1 MESRR
6 AVSAALP
13 WHAWMGPLGGEIQ
26 LAGAILRPVDLG
38 PGRLSWLG
46 ARANPS
52 KKCKNG
58 FSGRGGPNSPG
69 VHGFLHPKGAA
80 WVSGPGLACDQ
91 EPPSRAIKAPLMLT
105 KLAYDGFAGKQP
117 G

>member
-1 MESRR
+1 M
-6 AVSAALP
+6 
-13 WHAWMGPLGGEIQ
+13 
-26 LAGAILRPVDLG
+26 LRPADLG

-58 FSGRGGPNSPG
+58 FLGRGGPRSPA
-69 VHGFLHPKGAA
+69 VHGFLRPKGAA
-80 WVSGPGLACDQ
+80 WVPGRGQTCDQ
-91 EPPSRAIKAPLMLT
+91 EPPLRAIKAPLMLT
-105 KLAYDGFAGKQP
+105 KLAYDGVAGQQP